1 MEIRNKLKYELTD
14 RLGTLAVVPLGE
26 SDFSLEY
33 ERENDD
39 KLSYKMQLSG
49 KIMFVGEAFNRL
61 KQIENSVYRC
71 EEQTLTILKD
81 CNGNEKTIFV
91 GKISLN
97 EGEFNL
103 DKCEVVLKYADDK
116 TDKCFDDG
124 KNNKVDLFQ
133 IIFNRKTVKTAS
145 FIGTIETKVCNK
157 NTANQNEAISD
168 YWCGSGD
175 PYSQNWSLV
184 SYRIYSSDGQRNFL
198 TSSVT
203 TSVK

>member
-1 MEIRNKLKYELTD
+1 MEIKNKLKYQLTD
-14 RLGTLAVVPLGE
+14 RLGILAVVPLGE

-49 KIMFVGEAFNRL
+49 KIVFKGEAFQRIM
-61 KQIENSVYRC
+61 QMENSIYRC
-71 EEQTLTILKD
+71 EEQTLTISKD
-81 CNGNEKTIFV
+81 CNGNEKIIFI

-124 KNNKVDLFQ
+124 KSNKLNLFQ
-133 IIFNRKTVKTAS
+133 LI
-145 FIGTIETKVCNK
+145 
-157 NTANQNEAISD
+157 
-168 YWCGSGD
+168 
-175 PYSQNWSLV
+175 L
-184 SYRIYSSDGQRNFL
+184 
-198 TSSVT
+198 
-203 TSVK
+203 